1 MLSNVTK
8 TPQSSKS
15 LCIKHS
21 GTTVHCIPSITDTKI
36 YFDIPMTIFSEAYID
51 YVFEMKQKDFCPE
64 VALNASI
71 ISAANVK
78 FSINSATGALQVV
91 EALNFEHYSG
101 YDVVI
106 ETVDQHGTSAATI
119 IYVEVVDVNEAPQMF
134 AFADYHV
141 AENSR
146 FYTPI
151 NSIKLDAN
159 RCGVYQET
167 YIAVNDP
174 DAGQSMTV
182 VVDNTVPSNLELQV
196 KEYDCSMHNEFR
208 FSLWTHRPLNY
219 ESFIDIEIKLT
230 VEDEHGTKVQCNIHV
245 YVDDCND
252 RPEMATQNIDAK
264 EDVCMAMLLVS

>member
-1 MLSNVTK
+1 MLSK
-8 TPQSSKS
+8 YALAKELLQSSKS

-21 GTTVHCIPSITDTKI
+21 GTTIHCISSITDTKI

-51 YVFEMKQKDFCPE
+51 YVFEMKQKDLCPE
-64 VALNASI
+64 IALNASI

-91 EALNFEHYSG
+91 ETLNFEHYSG

-119 IYVEVVDVNEAPQMF
+119 IFVEVIDVNEAPQMF

-159 RCGVYQET
+159 RCGVYQEA

-174 DAGQSMTV
+174 DAG
-182 VVDNTVPSNLELQV
+182 P
-196 KEYDCSMHNEFR
+196 
-208 FSLWTHRPLNY
+208 
-219 ESFIDIEIKLT
+219 
-230 VEDEHGTKVQCNIHV
+230 
-245 YVDDCND
+245 VDDGC
-252 RPEMATQNIDAK
+252 RRQYRAE
-264 EDVCMAMLLVS
+264 